1 MASRIPKMPS
11 QVSHVA
17 IAEETAASSSK
28 ARPAMVPTPT
38 AQVKKGI
45 PKAPMS
51 STSSAARPSPSRQ
64 QPFARITTRL
74 PAAPATITCPPSSST
89 SGPQQPVE
97 EQPCSSR
104 DEGLSPLTLESC
116 ATDLL
121 RSASS
126 SSCGGCP
133 SSSLSAS
140 SSCSLS
146 SSSSSGSSISTT
158 TTSNLSS
165 FPASDSPS
173 FPASSAASSSAERP
187 TSSLPSSSS
196 SQAEQEPRTA
206 SDDTEPH
213 SCCCTAP
220 PPIADAT
227 PLAMTAQGSSPAKL
241 EEIRQLARLEEI
253 RQRLLKTLR
262 PGSAAAV
269 PDWPQTT
276 DEERIAYLDHI
287 KQRLL
292 DSYFRLTG
300 RLPSNYDCA
309 GPAPQAPAPLVAA
322 TVAEAVPV
330 CASPRPSLASE
341 GEKEEAPAPDA
352 PSEATAQLSK
362 GPKRK
367 LSKILRGLFG
377 GCVGRNVEAL

>member
-1 MASRIPKMPS
+1 MASRIPKMRS
-11 QVSHVA
+11 QASHLA
-17 IAEETAASSSK
+17 IAEETAAPSSK

-45 PKAPMS
+45 PKAPTS
-51 STSSAARPSPSRQ
+51 STPSAAACRSPSRQ

-74 PAAPATITCPPSSST
+74 PAAPATITCLPSSST
-89 SGPQQPVE
+89 SGPQHPVE
-97 EQPCSSR
+97 EQPCGSR
-104 DEGLSPLTLESC
+104 DEGLSPLITSDLC

-140 SSCSLS
+140 SSCSLG

-196 SQAEQEPRTA
+196 QAEQQPRTA

-220 PPIADAT
+220 PPIAAAT

-241 EEIRQLARLEEI
+241 EELRQRARLEEI
-253 RQRLLKTLR
+253 RQRLLRTLR

-276 DEERIAYLDHI
+276 DEERIAYLDLI
-287 KQRLL
+287 KQRALV
-292 DSYFRLTG
+292 RLTG
-300 RLPSNYDCA
+300 RLPPNYDCA
-309 GPAPQAPAPLVAA
+309 GPVPQAPAPLAA
-322 TVAEAVPV
+322 VTEAEAVPV
-330 CASPRPSLASE
+330 CASPRPSLATE
-341 GEKEEAPAPDA
+341 TKKEEAPAPDA

-362 GPKRK
+362 GPRRK
-367 LSKILRGLFG
+367 SSKILRGMFG

>member
-1 MASRIPKMPS
+1 MPS
-11 QVSHVA
+11 QASHVT
-17 IAEETAASSSK
+17 IAEETAAPSSM
-28 ARPAMVPTPT
+28 ARPAMVVPTPT
-38 AQVKKGI
+38 VQVKKGI
-45 PKAPMS
+45 PKAPMP

-104 DEGLSPLTLESC
+104 DERRSPLTSDLC
-116 ATDLL
+116 AINLL

-140 SSCSLS
+140 SSCSLGS
-146 SSSSSGSSISTT
+146 SSSDIRISTT
-158 TTSNLSS
+158 TSNISS

-196 SQAEQEPRTA
+196 QAEQEPRTA

-220 PPIADAT
+220 PPIAAAT
-227 PLAMTAQGSSPAKL
+227 PRAMTAQGSSPAKL
-241 EEIRQLARLEEI
+241 EELRQLARLEEI

-262 PGSAAAV
+262 PGSATAV
-269 PDWPQTT
+269 PEWPQTT

-292 DSYFRLTG
+292 DCYFRLNG
-300 RLPSNYDCA
+300 RLPPNYDCA
-309 GPAPQAPAPLVAA
+309 GPVPQAPAPLAAA

-330 CASPRPSLASE
+330 CASPRPSMATE
-341 GEKEEAPAPDA
+341 TEKEEAPAPDA
-352 PSEATAQLSK
+352 PSEAAAQLSK
-362 GPKRK
+362 GPRRK